1 MSVIIY
7 LQFMAQQ
14 QLLKQ
19 KSSVYQILDE
29 YKKQLTENLE
39 QYTHVP
45 KISTISSQST
55 QESSISEIIRTYGK
69 QFTQIRKQYTDGRSG
84 RCVMG
89 VIMSYYGWDG
99 KCITNAE
106 RRLYAALVALRQAGI
121 SKELLIDL
129 NDSGASFDQIADYLD
144 RYCELANTKSQSST
158 SRPLNSD

>member
-1 MSVIIY
+1 
-7 LQFMAQQ
+7 MAQQ

-19 KSSVYQILDE
+19 ESSVSQILCS
-29 YKKQLTENLE
+29 YKRNLTRNLE
-39 QYTHVP
+39 QDNHRP
-45 KISTISSQST
+45 RISTIGQQSK
-55 QESSISEIIRTYGK
+55 QESSISQILRTYGK
-69 QFTQIRKQYTDGRSG
+69 QFTQIRKQYTDGLGG

-129 NDSGASFDQIADYLD
+129 NDSGATFDEIADYLD
-144 RYCELANTKSQSST
+144 KNHGLISSN
-158 SRPLNSD
+158 R

>member
-1 MSVIIY
+1 
-7 LQFMAQQ
+7 MAQQ

-19 KSSVYQILDE
+19 ESSVSQILCT
-29 YKKQLTENLE
+29 YKRQLTQNLD
-39 QYTHVP
+39 QDNQRP
-45 KISTISSQST
+45 RISTIGQQSK
-55 QESSISEIIRTYGK
+55 QESSISQIIRTYGK
-69 QFTQIRKQYTDGRSG
+69 QFTQIRKQYTDGLAG

-129 NDSGASFDQIADYLD
+129 NDSGATFDEIADYLD
-144 RYCELANTKSQSST
+144 KNHELISSN
-158 SRPLNSD
+158 R

>member
-1 MSVIIY
+1 
-7 LQFMAQQ
+7 MAQQ

-19 KSSVYQILDE
+19 ESSVSQILCT
-29 YKKQLTENLE
+29 YKRQLTQNLE
-39 QYTHVP
+39 QDNQRP
-45 KISTISSQST
+45 RISTIGQQSK
-55 QESSISEIIRTYGK
+55 QESSISQILRTYGK
-69 QFTQIRKQYTDGRSG
+69 QFTQIRKQYTDGLGG

-129 NDSGASFDQIADYLD
+129 NDSGATFDEIADYLD
-144 RYCELANTKSQSST
+144 KNHELISSN
-158 SRPLNSD
+158 R

>member
-1 MSVIIY
+1 
-7 LQFMAQQ
+7 MAQQ
-14 QLLKQ
+14 QLLRQ
-19 KSSVYQILDE
+19 KSSVSQTLDE

-45 KISTISSQST
+45 NISTISRQSN

-69 QFTQIRKQYTDGRSG
+69 QFTQIRKQYTDGRGG

-121 SKELLIDL
+121 SKELLIEL

-144 RYCELANTKSQSST
+144 RNCGPANIKS
-158 SRPLNSD
+158 